1 MYFILTFDVESNMGE
16 KEITHDLPRTLDI
29 LSAFPKIK
37 CTFNVAAH
45 AVNISKKN
53 IQEILD
59 KGYEIA
65 AHGYKHD
72 MDWNAKPLDEQE
84 KLILKAKSLLESEL
98 ETKIVGWATPR
109 GNEHHANID
118 LLKKH
123 GFLYVRDESYL
134 NYYQFIPPKVHNDG
148 FVELPRF
155 GYDETGFMQ
164 RNRICKF
171 LLSVFKIEKTP
182 FCDIMKLHPDWTSD
196 MIYEYLKNMYHYKKH
211 IDRSYLITN
220 LHPARIGENKELE
233 KAFVNFLELLSGDK
247 SLISLI
253 AKDFAKKLINREI
266 DIANSTLGCNAD
278 EVSSKNKDLTIIH
291 RDIPELALIFNSSMY
306 GYSGK
311 VVTNANFLQL
321 LILKLLKA
329 NIITK
334 YDLIY
339 DWSKKKVKYDLDIKD
354 RRVTLYMELPPYS
367 TSKMGIGKARG

>member
-1 MYFILTFDVESNMGE
+1 MYLILTFDVESNMGE

-45 AVNISKKN
+45 AINISKKN
-53 IQEILD
+53 IREILD
-59 KGYEIA
+59 NSHEIA

-72 MDWNAKPLDEQE
+72 MNWNVKPLDEQE
-84 KLILKAKSLLESEL
+84 KLIIKAKSLLESEL

-109 GNEHHANID
+109 GNEHHANIG
-118 LLKKH
+118 LLKKYE
-123 GFLYVRDESYL
+123 FLYVRDKSYL
-134 NYYQFIPPKVHNDG
+134 NYYQFIPPKVHSDG

-155 GYDETGFMQ
+155 GYDECGFMQ
-164 RNRICKF
+164 RNTICSF
-171 LLSVFKIEKTP
+171 LFNFSKIEKIP
-182 FCDIMKLHPDWTSD
+182 FCDIMKLYPDWTSD
-196 MIYEYLKNMYHYKKH
+196 RIYEYFKNMYHYKKH
-211 IDRSYLITN
+211 VERSYLITN

-233 KAFVNFLELLSGDK
+233 KAFVDFLELISNDK
-247 SLISLI
+247 GVEIFR

-266 DIANSTLGCNAD
+266 DITNSTLMCNAV
-278 EVSSKNKDLTIIH
+278 EVSSKNEDLTIIH
-291 RDIPELALIFNSSMY
+291 RGTPDLALIFNSSMY
-306 GYSGK
+306 GYTGK

-321 LILKLLKA
+321 LILKLLKT
-329 NIITK
+329 NIIKK